1 MKEFNYIGFKCPI
14 PVLKA
19 FKELKNYPKEKN
31 FLFKCDDPTAPKD
44 FEDLCKNTGLI
55 LNKVIEKENYFI
67 IIINRY

>member
-31 FLFKCDDPTAPKD
+31 FQFKCDDPTAPKD
-44 FEDLCKNTGLI
+44 FEDL
-55 LNKVIEKENYFI
+55 
-67 IIINRY
+67 